1 MSHEGEILFDTLV
14 KSKPA
19 VSARNMMWLLVFKV
33 WPLASANFYGTKVFL
48 GSAQDEFMAHH
59 STRFGSQFSSRTTDA
74 AYAHQAIAST
84 SNGIVV
90 GGTTATVLDTTSTS
104 EVSSYDGQGA
114 RNAFAAHVQIP
125 GDSK

>member
-1 MSHEGEILFDTLV
+1 MIRFLV
-14 KSKPA
+14 
-19 VSARNMMWLLVFKV
+19 LKV
-33 WPLASANFYGTKVFL
+33 LWPLASANFYGTKVFL

-59 STRFGSQFSSRTTDA
+59 STRFGSQFSTRSTDE
-74 AYAHQAIAST
+74 AYAHQAIATT

-104 EVSSYDGQGA
+104 EVTSYDGQGS
-114 RNAFAAHVQIP
+114 RNAFAAHVTIP